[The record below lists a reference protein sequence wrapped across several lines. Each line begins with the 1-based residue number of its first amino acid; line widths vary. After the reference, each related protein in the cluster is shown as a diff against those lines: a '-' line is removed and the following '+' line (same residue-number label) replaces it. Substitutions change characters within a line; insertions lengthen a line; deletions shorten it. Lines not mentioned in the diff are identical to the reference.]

1 MNYMTGQGLMYL
13 MATVVAMIMLSVLI
27 LFMIGG
33 NFTYNENE
41 IHVDGITKIVGQ
53 TLTRNGGE

>member
-1 MNYMTGQGLMYL
+1 MNYMTGQSLMYL

-27 LFMIGG
+27 LFMVGG
-33 NFTYNENE
+33 SFSYNNKE
-41 IHVDGITKIVGQ
+41 IHVDNVTKIVGQ

>member
-1 MNYMTGQGLMYL
+1 MNYMTGQSLMYL

-27 LFMIGG
+27 LFMVGG
-33 NFTYNENE
+33 SFSYNNGEVQ
-41 IHVDGITKIVGQ
+41 VDGITKIVGQ

>member
-33 NFTYNENE
+33 NFTYNESE

-53 TLTRNGGE
+53 SLTRNGGE

>member
-1 MNYMTGQGLMYL
+1 MNYMTGQSLMYL
-13 MATVVAMIMLSVLI
+13 MATVVAMIILSVLI
-27 LFMIGG
+27 LFMVGG
-33 NFTYNENE
+33 SFSYKDGE

>member
-1 MNYMTGQGLMYL
+1 MNYMTGQSLMYL

-27 LFMIGG
+27 LFMVGG
-33 NFTYNENE
+33 RFSYNNGEVK
-41 IHVDGITKIVGQ
+41 VDGITKIVGQ